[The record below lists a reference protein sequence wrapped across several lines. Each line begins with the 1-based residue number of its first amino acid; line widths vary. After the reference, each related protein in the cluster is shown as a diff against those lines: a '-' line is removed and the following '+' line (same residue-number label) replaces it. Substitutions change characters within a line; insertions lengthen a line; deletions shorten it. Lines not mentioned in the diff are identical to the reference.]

1 MLYFQ
6 AMQKYELTIVL
17 DGKATAAKKKTV
29 TSSIEKAVELLKGK
43 LGTVIDWGVKD
54 LSYKIQK
61 STSGTF
67 IHIPLEID
75 PLEVKKL
82 VEKIKTDDVI
92 IRYLLVKV

>member
-1 MLYFQ
+1 
-6 AMQKYELTIVL
+6 MQKYELTVVL
-17 DGKATAAKKKTV
+17 DGKATAAKKKAV
-29 TSSIEKAVELLKGK
+29 IASIEKTAELLKAK
-43 LGTVIDWGVKD
+43 LGTVVDWGVKD
-54 LSYKIQK
+54 LAYQIEK
-61 STSGTF
+61 SDSGAF